1 MAVAQNLNEIEAKV
15 WDELKFREVKL
26 TALISTNG
34 DPEKVQALFPN
45 MAISISDNR
54 TPEFPGAERSI
65 CFGVDGMSMC
75 FVESYGD
82 NFTLS
87 SLSISNSS
95 SDGEQIYDLTI
106 GEHYFNVGKSV
117 SSDVLSIYETNR
129 SSGEQQRD
137 IGFVRNPYH
146 SNMLVV
152 YLNERNEVT
161 QIVFFESP

>member
-1 MAVAQNLNEIEAKV
+1 MAVPQNLNEIEAKV
-15 WDELKFREVKL
+15 WDELNFREVKL

-34 DPEKVQALFPN
+34 DPEKVQALFPD

-54 TPEFPGAERSI
+54 TPEFPGTERDI
-65 CFGVDGMSMC
+65 CFRVDGMSMC

-87 SLSISNSS
+87 SLSVSNSS
-95 SDGEQIYDLTI
+95 SDGEQIQDLTI
-106 GEHYFNVGKSV
+106 GEHYFNVGESV
-117 SSDVLSIYETNR
+117 SSEVLSVYDNNS
-129 SSGEQQRD
+129 SSGEQQKS
-137 IGFVRNPYH
+137 IGFVRNPYR
-146 SNMLVV
+146 SSMIVV